1 MKNFIIIISLIF
13 YSCNESNQIKNI
25 KSNKELIKDTVE
37 KTQNIEIITDKE
49 KLENLRAEIKLEL
62 ERKKRIRLNSLPL
75 ALRLIEY
82 DSLAYDSINLLLK
95 SNNYNE
101 IKKFLNDFIL
111 YKPIKFK
118 LKNNSIKNNLFEL
131 LEDSVIEYKAM
142 KTIAV
147 LNLNYEAVFI
157 DRFKNGQEDLKFK
170 YFYWLGSKGTNVEV
184 LEIILDLIKRNKISK
199 NNQEVILLGLS
210 QFSNSKN
217 ENVREIAIN
226 AALLAYKN
234 KWITSEDI
242 ISLNNENHKSEKAE
256 IFLKMI
262 LKNGGVKAKSIHN
275 ICLKQGI
282 LIKEIFKNLVQS
294 KNAKTL
300 SILLN
305 QLTNKKDFLK
315 TLSAIPIVYKAYND
329 SNILIKTIQMTEK
342 HKNLSEELEDKL
354 YYVFNKI
361 NCLDYLKNADK
372 YVKDKEISNQ
382 LKSLANRPLPPVQTY
397 EDIVNDLFALSIT
410 DSIGYST
417 IVEIKNNEIYQG
429 NNSLIKNIL
438 HYNKQF
444 TSIDKWSAS
453 IPIKYDLIIKSIQN
467 QLKGEINNIFYK
479 TIFHNNQYSIIM
491 IASKKGVIIYPE
503 VNTDIIDC
511 NIIIE
516 GFNKILSDK
525 KLYIINE
532 DPDYFEIF
540 YGLTEEVKSIKL
552 FFTKKQVEI

>member
-82 DSLAYDSINLLLK
+82 DSLAYDSINFLLR
-95 SNNYNE
+95 SNNYDE
-101 IKKFLNDFIL
+101 IKKFLSDLIL
-111 YKPIKFK
+111 HKPIKFK

-142 KTIAV
+142 KTIAA

-170 YFYWLGSKGTNVEV
+170 YFYWLGLKGTNVEV

-217 ENVREIAIN
+217 ENIREIAIN

-282 LIKEIFKNLVQS
+282 LIKEIFENLVQS

-372 YVKDKEISNQ
+372 YVKNKEISNQ

-467 QLKGEINNIFYK
+467 QLKGEISNIFYK

-491 IASKKGVIIYPE
+491 IAPKKGVIIYPE

-511 NIIIE
+511 KIIIK

-552 FFTKKQVEI
+552 FFTNKQVEI

>member
-49 KLENLRAEIKLEL
+49 KLENLRVQIKLEL

-82 DSLAYDSINLLLK
+82 DSLAYDSINFLLR
-95 SNNYNE
+95 SNNYDE
-101 IKKFLNDFIL
+101 IKKFLNDIIL

-118 LKNNSIKNNLFEL
+118 LINNSIKNNLFEL

-234 KWITSEDI
+234 KWITSENI
-242 ISLNNENHKSEKAE
+242 ISLNIENHKSEKAE

-397 EDIVNDLFALSIT
+397 EDIVNDLFALGIT

-467 QLKGEINNIFYK
+467 QLKGEISNIFYK
-479 TIFHNNQYSIIM
+479 TIFHDNQYSIIM
-491 IASKKGVIIYPE
+491 IAPKKGVIIYPE

-511 NIIIE
+511 KIIIK

-552 FFTKKQVEI
+552 FFTNKQVEI

>member
-305 QLTNKKDFLK
+305 QLTNKKDFIK

-511 NIIIE
+511 KIIIK

-552 FFTKKQVEI
+552 FFTNKQVEI

>member
-305 QLTNKKDFLK
+305 QLTNKKDFIK